1 MEASHK
7 PALRKSPT
15 CPTFLSALV
24 ALLLCSLGC
33 RSINQRLKED
43 SAVLAR
49 KPPAAGLTS
58 DQYLVQYP
66 DVIEVTLEG
75 PSPGTW
81 RFPVEL
87 DGRIAC
93 GPSQGVRVE
102 GQTVE
107 RIARGLEACLRL
119 SAGGVHVRVVEYK
132 SQHIYLYGQ
141 INGLNRPVPYE
152 GPETVVSLLR
162 RVGGITSGA
171 ADGDIHVIRS
181 HVSDGKAPEL
191 FHVKL
196 GAILKGHDQSSDVI
210 LQPFDQIYVGQSRKS
225 LLQNSI
231 PPLLRPVYQ
240 AIFGLNEPEAIT
252 R

>member
-1 MEASHK
+1 M
-7 PALRKSPT
+7 PL
-15 CPTFLSALV
+15 LV
-24 ALLLCSLGC
+24 LVSLLLCTHGC
-33 RSINQRLKED
+33 TSTNQRLD
-43 SAVLAR
+43 DRLAVEAR
-49 KPPAAGLTS
+49 KPPPPGTTN

-75 PSPGTW
+75 PSTGSW
-81 RFPVEL
+81 RFPVGL
-87 DGRIAC
+87 DGRIDC
-93 GPSQGVRVE
+93 GPSQAIRVE
-102 GQTVE
+102 GQPVE
-107 RIARGLEACLRL
+107 RIARGLEECLHL
-119 SAGGVHVRVVEYK
+119 PAGKVHVRVAEFK

-141 INGLNRPVPYE
+141 VNGLNRPVPYE

-181 HVSDGKAPEL
+181 HVADGKAPEL

-196 GAILKGHDQSSDVI
+196 GAILKRHDESSDVV
-210 LQPFDQIYVGQSRKS
+210 LQPSDQIYVGQSRKA

-240 AIFGLNEPEAIT
+240 AIFGLNEPAT
-252 R
+252 P